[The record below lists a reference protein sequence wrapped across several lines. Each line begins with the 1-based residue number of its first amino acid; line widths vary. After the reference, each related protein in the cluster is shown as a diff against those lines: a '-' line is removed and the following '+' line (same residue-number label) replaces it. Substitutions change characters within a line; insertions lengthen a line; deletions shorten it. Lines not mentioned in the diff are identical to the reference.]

1 MMKCKNL
8 FLVLSIFLTCSS
20 VLAQNVGIGENNPG
34 SKLSVKGNLSVGTNY
49 ANATAPLN
57 GIIVEGNVGIGTSVP
72 NASALLEMN
81 AADKGLLVPRIP
93 LMATNNA
100 SPITTPANALLVFNT
115 VTAGVGVTAV
125 FPGFYYWDG
134 TQWIRLIT
142 SDTDAQTLFFNV
154 QTGDLS
160 ISNGNTINIPQVTDT
175 DDQTLALDTN
185 THVLS
190 IDNGNNVNLNPYLDN
205 TDAQTLGYN
214 GITGVLDISGGNSV
228 IIPIVIDTDAQ
239 TLSYDTL
246 TGDVSISGGN
256 TINIPQVSDT
266 DDQTL
271 ALDTST
277 HVLSID
283 NGNNVDLTPYLD
295 NTDAQNLSYNVQ
307 TGDLSIDNGNTVN
320 LTGLN
325 ANDWHITGNA
335 GTNSLTHFL
344 GTSDNEPLRFRTNN
358 ILSGEINP
366 NGNTFLGYQAGMVN
380 TGINNVFVGGNAGQT
395 NTLGINNIALG
406 KNALSNN
413 ETGNR
418 NIAIG
423 TSALATQSF
432 NNAGANWTSNNI
444 AIGYQALFANEPTS
458 TTEGN
463 NNIAIGAMALNAN
476 VIGTRNIAIGT
487 DAGGS
492 ITTGD
497 ANVALGRDALRSI
510 TTTIQNTA
518 IGTEALKLN
527 TTGANNTAV
536 GHQAMANGTTGN
548 NNTVVGMNA
557 LYNVN
562 GNNNTIL
569 GREAGFTTLGSGNVF
584 LGFRAGYDEL
594 GSNKLYIDNSNT
606 ATPLIYGNFANNRLA
621 IGGNSPAHKLHING
635 GPLWTSDSWAGSLEL
650 NNTAAI
656 GWNTNGTYSYGMGSS
671 TNGLYI
677 WHTTSTPATTT
688 SAATYRMILHNN
700 GYTAIGANLGAAYV
714 PSAPLHVDGFS
725 NSGLGNFAYYA
736 YSAGIATGVA
746 NGTTDV
752 SIYATNRVR
761 ASEFNAFSDARIK
774 DIVSVSEK
782 ENDLAT
788 LMHLTVTNYRHK
800 DVVSKGNDL
809 KKGFIA
815 QDVENIFV
823 EAVTKSTDFIPN
835 IYAAAT
841 NIIHKNGNLVI
852 SLPNPSD
859 LQVGEKVRLIADTYK
874 QDAKITAIVD
884 ATTFICEDFAG
895 SGDKI
900 FVYGKEVSDFRA
912 VDYDR
917 IFTLNV
923 SATQALAE
931 KVAKLQQE
939 NEKLKALNESYEVR
953 FQRIEAKI
961 SNNIR

>member
-1 MMKCKNL
+1 MMNCKNL
-8 FLVLSIFLTCSS
+8 FLVLSILLTCSS
-20 VLAQNVGIGENNPG
+20 VFAQNVGIGENNPG

-81 AADKGLLVPRIP
+81 AADKGLLVPRMA
-93 LMATNNA
+93 LSATNSAAPVSN
-100 SPITTPANALLVFNT
+100 PADALLVFNT
-115 VTAGVGVTAV
+115 TTAGVGTTAV
-125 FPGFYYWDG
+125 SPGFYYWDG

-142 SDTDAQTLFFNV
+142 SDTDAQTLFFNI

-175 DDQTLALDTN
+175 DDQILSLDTS

-190 IDNGNNVNLNPYLDN
+190 IDNGNSVDLTPYLDN
-205 TDAQTLGYN
+205 TDVQTLGYN

-228 IIPIVIDTDAQ
+228 IIPVVIDTDAQ

-246 TGDVSISGGN
+246 
-256 TINIPQVSDT
+256 
-266 DDQTL
+266 
-271 ALDTST
+271 
-277 HVLSID
+277 
-283 NGNNVDLTPYLD
+283 
-295 NTDAQNLSYNVQ
+295 

-325 ANDWHITGNA
+325 ANDWHITGNT

-358 ILSGEINP
+358 MLSGEINP
-366 NGNTFLGYQAGMVN
+366 NGNTFLGYQAGVAN
-380 TGINNVFVGGNAGQT
+380 TGIDNTFVGGQ
-395 NTLGINNIALG
+395 
-406 KNALSNN
+406 
-413 ETGNR
+413 
-418 NIAIG
+418 
-423 TSALATQSF
+423 
-432 NNAGANWTSNNI
+432 
-444 AIGYQALFANEPTS
+444 
-458 TTEGN
+458 
-463 NNIAIGAMALNAN
+463 
-476 VIGTRNIAIGT
+476 
-487 DAGGS
+487 
-492 ITTGD
+492 
-497 ANVALGRDALRSI
+497 
-510 TTTIQNTA
+510 
-518 IGTEALKLN
+518 
-527 TTGANNTAV
+527 
-536 GHQAMANGTTGN
+536 
-548 NNTVVGMNA
+548 
-557 LYNVN
+557 
-562 GNNNTIL
+562 
-569 GREAGFTTLGSGNVF
+569 AGFTTLGSGNVF
-584 LGFRAGYDEL
+584 LGFQAGYNET
-594 GSNKLYIDNSNT
+594 GSNKLYISNNNT
-606 ATPLIYGNFANNRLA
+606 TTPIIYGDFVNNKLA
-621 IGGNSPAHKLHING
+621 VGGNSPAHKLHING

-700 GYTAIGANLGAAYV
+700 GYTAIGANLGTAYV

-736 YSAGIATGVA
+736 YSAGTATGVA
-746 NGTTDV
+746 NGSTDV

-761 ASEFNAFSDARIK
+761 AAEFNAFSDARIK
-774 DIVSVSEK
+774 DIVSISEK
-782 ENDLAT
+782 EQDLAT
-788 LMHLTVTNYRHK
+788 LMRLTVTNYRHK

-815 QDVENIFV
+815 QDVENIFS

-835 IYAAAT
+835 IYAVAT
-841 NIIHKNGNLVI
+841 NIIHKNGELVI
-852 SLPNPSD
+852 SLPNTSD

-874 QDAKITAIVD
+874 QDVKITAIID
-884 ATTFICEDFAG
+884 ANTFICEDFAG

-931 KVAKLQQE
+931 KLAKLQQE
-939 NEKLKALNESYEVR
+939 NEKLKALNESYELR

-961 SNNIR
+961 GNNIR